1 MYSQSF
7 QGTGRLIKLIF
18 RQDGLKIFVWLL
30 ALISVSLAAAAAYP
44 TVYTDEQSIQAFAL
58 TMNNPAMI
66 AMLGPGYAMENYT
79 ATAVIFGHE
88 MLLFTA
94 IAVAIMNILFVG
106 RSTRADEED
115 GRIEIIRSLPVGR
128 LSYLSAAMIAA
139 VITNMLLA
147 VLLGCGL
154 YALGIERM
162 DLASSLLYGANLG
175 ALGLVFA
182 AITALFA
189 QLAETSR
196 GATMFSFAALMVA
209 YLVRAVGDVSSETLS
224 FFSPLGWAVRT
235 EVFVGDHWWPVLLSL
250 AIAVVIM
257 VVSFYLNAIRDLGSA
272 FISAR
277 KGKEHASPF
286 LQTPFGLNLSLQFT
300 NIAAWAVGIFVISAA
315 FGAVLGDLET
325 YFADMEFI
333 QAYLA
338 NDPGETMTEQ
348 FIMLLMAIMSMISA
362 IPAVMTVL
370 RLKGEEDKNRTEHFY
385 GRAVS
390 RTKVMGSYLLLAIL
404 VSFIMQS
411 LVALGLWSVGT
422 MDDALTFSTALS
434 SALVYLPAIW
444 IMIGLAVLFVGAAPK
459 ATGVVWFY
467 VVFCFI
473 IVYLGGLFD
482 FPAWVNNISSFEHV
496 PLIPAEDIDYMP
508 LTMMTIISIVLTIV
522 GFIGYNKRDIQG

>member
-1 MYSQSF
+1 M
-7 QGTGRLIKLIF
+7 
-18 RQDGLKIFVWLL
+18 
-30 ALISVSLAAAAAYP
+30 
-44 TVYTDEQSIQAFAL
+44 
-58 TMNNPAMI
+58 
-66 AMLGPGYAMENYT
+66 
-79 ATAVIFGHE
+79 
-88 MLLFTA
+88 
-94 IAVAIMNILFVG
+94 
-106 RSTRADEED
+106 
-115 GRIEIIRSLPVGR
+115 
-128 LSYLSAAMIAA
+128 
-139 VITNMLLA
+139 
-147 VLLGCGL
+147 
-154 YALGIERM
+154 
-162 DLASSLLYGANLG
+162 
-175 ALGLVFA
+175 
-182 AITALFA
+182 
-189 QLAETSR
+189 
-196 GATMFSFAALMVA
+196 
-209 YLVRAVGDVSSETLS
+209 
-224 FFSPLGWAVRT
+224 
-235 EVFVGDHWWPVLLSL
+235 
-250 AIAVVIM
+250 
-257 VVSFYLNAIRDLGSA
+257 
-272 FISAR
+272 
-277 KGKEHASPF
+277 
-286 LQTPFGLNLSLQFT
+286 QTPFGLNLSLQFT

-390 RTKVMGSYLLLAIL
+390 RTKVMGSYLLLAII

-422 MDDALTFSTALS
+422 MDDALTFNTAFS